1 MMPQNHDTLATSNDA
16 RNGPMGVSDSPVHNA
31 LPLTDEIS
39 GTGEQSVPYSI
50 YTAREKWIIVF
61 LIAFGGLF
69 SPLSANIY
77 FPVIPTI
84 ALAFRKTTELIN
96 LTVTTYIIFQGLAPM
111 FWGTLADSFGRR
123 PMFIACL
130 ILLAVS
136 CVGLALVPT
145 NAYWLLMVLRC
156 VQAAGSASTIAL
168 GAGVIGDISEPAERG
183 GFFGLYNIGPM
194 AGPSLGPV
202 IGGLLAGSL
211 GWRSIFWFLV
221 ITSSGC
227 ALVLLLLLPE
237 TLRSIVGN
245 GSIPPSNPLF
255 SRPVLP
261 LLGSSKSR
269 LDSAGK
275 ALSRKPFENPLRIL
289 SNLDILFLLLFT
301 GIICAVFYG
310 VTASIS
316 TIFKETY
323 TDLTE
328 TQLGLCYLSI
338 GGGMLI
344 GSVTAGRLLDWDYR
358 RVQNAELGDVE
369 KLSRDMDSFPVEKA
383 RMRLMPALLCDSDV
397 SGLPKWLGPA
407 PSGFF
412 WLVMGFGL

>member
-1 MMPQNHDTLATSNDA
+1 M
-16 RNGPMGVSDSPVHNA
+16 
-31 LPLTDEIS
+31 
-39 GTGEQSVPYSI
+39 
-50 YTAREKWIIVF
+50 
-61 LIAFGGLF
+61 
-69 SPLSANIY
+69 
-77 FPVIPTI
+77 
-84 ALAFRKTTELIN
+84 
-96 LTVTTYIIFQGLAPM
+96 YIIFQGLAPM

-123 PMFIACL
+123 PIFIACL
-130 ILLAVS
+130 VLLAVS

-227 ALVLLLLLPE
+227 AVVLLLLLPE

-261 LLGSSKSR
+261 LLGSPKSR

-275 ALSRKPFENPLRIL
+275 ALSRKPFENPLKIL

-316 TIFKETY
+316 TIFKETH

-383 RMRLMPALLCDSDV
+383 RMRLMPVLLCGVIV
-397 SGLPKWLGPA
+397 SCACYGWVIERKVHIAA
-407 PSGFF
+407 PLIFAFGVGFF
-412 WLVMGFGL
+412 FMAIANGTQTLIIDLLPGQGSSVTACNNLIRCSLSAAMVAAIEPIINSMGIGWAYILLAGICAASAPLIYIVRKVGPQWRVRRRQLAHFESL